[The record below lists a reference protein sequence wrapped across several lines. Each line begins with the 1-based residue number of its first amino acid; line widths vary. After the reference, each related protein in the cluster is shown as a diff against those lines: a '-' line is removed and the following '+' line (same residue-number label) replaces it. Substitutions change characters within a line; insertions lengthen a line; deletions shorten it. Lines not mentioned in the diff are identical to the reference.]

1 MPSIYGKGFRRV
13 AGTSLSVPQLE
24 TFAAAMSVCDPT
36 LEGHASRV
44 AVHAEAVALRLGWEA
59 QRLQQLHLGAVLH
72 DVGKVNIRPE
82 VLAKTGPLDESELAE
97 IRAHPVE
104 GAWLIAGVRT
114 FAPALPYVLF
124 HHERWDGGGY
134 PARRLR
140 HGIPIEGRLLAVADA
155 FDAMTSA
162 RPYRDALAADAAIGE
177 VERCSGTQFDPAI
190 AKVFVDAF
198 DAGEITLEAPAV
210 AD

>member
-1 MPSIYGKGFRRV
+1 M
-13 AGTSLSVPQLE
+13 PQLE

-44 AVHAEAVALRLGWEA
+44 AAHAEAVALRLGWEA
-59 QRLQQLHLGAVLH
+59 ERLQQLHLGAVLH

-82 VLAKTGPLDESELAE
+82 VLAKTGPLNESELAE
-97 IRAHPVE
+97 IQAHPVE

-134 PARRLR
+134 PARRAR

-162 RPYRDALAADAAIGE
+162 RPYRGALAADAAIGE
-177 VERCSGTQFDPAI
+177 VERCAGTQFDPAI
-190 AKVFVDAF
+190 ARVFVDAF
-198 DAGEITLEAPAV
+198 DAGEITLDAPAV
-210 AD
+210 PG